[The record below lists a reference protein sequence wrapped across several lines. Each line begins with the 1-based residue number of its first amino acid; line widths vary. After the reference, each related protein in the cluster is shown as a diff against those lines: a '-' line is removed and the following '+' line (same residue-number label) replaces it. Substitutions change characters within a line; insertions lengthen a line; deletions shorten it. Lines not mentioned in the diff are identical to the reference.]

1 MSIKSKAALSF
12 AGSRNF
18 PAAKAAVRKFF
29 TKRHEVSL
37 LPNLIEVQLNS
48 YRWFLEKGLKDLL
61 GEINPIKD
69 FTGKNLELF
78 FGDYFFDKPKYD
90 ELTSRERNTT
100 FEAPLYVAA
109 KLVNKVS
116 GKTKTQDVYFGDF
129 PLMTPRGTFIVN
141 GVERVVVSQ
150 LIKSPGAF
158 FSAETMR
165 GKNFYG
171 AKIIPNRGAWLE
183 LDTDAAGVI
192 GVKIDRKR
200 RIPITA
206 LLRVF
211 GLPGNEDIL
220 AAFSDVDTD
229 PDTRYIQNTLSK
241 DASTNA
247 DEGFKEVYKRIR
259 PGDLAT
265 VENARS
271 LISGMFFNAERYDLS
286 QVGRFKFNQRLNI
299 QNRAISASARARPDP
314 LRSRGSEAS
323 SQARLAERDGSASA
337 RPASPNRGELPSRD
351 GQILT
356 LEDLVAVVK
365 EIIRLNNSQ
374 NPPDDIDHL
383 ANRRI
388 RAVGELIQARF
399 RVGLARMARI
409 AKDRMSLA
417 DLETVTPAQ
426 LIHVRPIVATMQEFF
441 SSSQLSQ
448 FMDQTNPLAELEHK
462 RRLSA
467 MGPGGLSRE
476 RAGFEVRDVHRSHY
490 GRLCPITTPEG
501 PNIGLVAHLATY
513 ARINDFG
520 FIETPY
526 RMVKKTA
533 KNDGHDAVE
542 EISLFDVK
550 NDKGELVVAAGQ
562 TITLKQAKDL
572 AKIENLK
579 DIRLKPRLT
588 NKVSYLDAY
597 EEEQLTI
604 GQAGL
609 ETDPKGYFVEPRA
622 SVRVRNVPSIAE
634 TSDIDCLDVSPKQII
649 SVTTSLIP
657 FLEHDDANRALMGS
671 NMQRQAVSCIKPAS
685 PVVGT
690 GMEEKAARDSGQVIL
705 AEEDGE
711 VVSVVGDKIVIVG
724 NKGKKKEY
732 PLLKFLRTNSATAIN
747 QIPKVS
753 KGQKVKKGDLLAD
766 GASTAD
772 GELALG
778 QNVLV
783 AFMSWEGGNYEDAIL
798 ISERV
803 VQKDLFSSIHID
815 DFKIDVRDTKLGPE
829 QVTRDIPNVGEEK
842 LKDLD
847 ENGVIRIGAQI
858 KAGDILVGKITPKGE
873 TDLTAEEKLLRVIFG
888 EKSRDVKDTSLTL
901 PHGEYGKV
909 VNIKEF
915 SRDAGDKLASGVIR
929 SIQVSVA
936 VLRKIQVGDKM
947 AGRHGNKG
955 VISKIIPVEDM
966 PFMADGTPVD
976 IILNPLG
983 VVSRMNL
990 GQILETHLG
999 LAVSRLGY
1007 KVATPVL
1014 DGITEAQI
1022 KDELEKAG
1030 LPKDGKITMYDGK
1043 TGEPFDEKVTVGV
1056 AYMLKLHHLVDDKM
1070 HARSTGPYSLITQQP
1085 LGGKAQFGG
1094 QRFGEM
1100 EVWALEGYGVA
1111 HTLQE
1116 MLTIKSDDVIGRSKT
1131 YESIVKGEPIKKP
1144 NVPESFRVL
1153 VKELQSLCLDVELLG
1168 EGGQV
1173 TSASEESEVI
1183 APNQP
1188 VVPVAMPESSLFT
1201 DEPRKKF
1208 KKKEK
1213 K

>member
-1 MSIKSKAALSF
+1 MPQKPQDLTLVSTTNRDVAT
-12 AGSRNF
+12 
-18 PAAKAAVRKFF
+18 PRKFF
-29 TKRHEVSL
+29 SKSHEVSL
-37 LPNLIEVQLNS
+37 LPNLIEVQLDS
-48 YRWFLEKGLKDLL
+48 YKWFVEKGLKELL
-61 GEINPIKD
+61 GEINPIRD

-90 ELTSRERNTT
+90 EIGAREKNSTY
-100 FEAPLYVAA
+100 EAPLYVSA
-109 KLVNKVS
+109 KLVNKIS

-129 PLMTPRGTFIVN
+129 PLMTPRGTFIIN
-141 GVERVVVSQ
+141 GVERVVVNQ
-150 LIKSPGAF
+150 LIKSPGVF
-158 FSAETMR
+158 FTTENLR
-165 GKNFYG
+165 GKNAYG

-211 GLPGNEDIL
+211 GLSGNDEIL
-220 AAFSDVDTD
+220 EQFRDVDTD
-229 PDTRYIQNTLSK
+229 PDTKYIQNTLEK
-241 DASTNA
+241 DASTNS
-247 DEGFKEVYKRIR
+247 DEGYKEVYKRIR

-265 VENARS
+265 VDNAKS
-271 LISGMFFNAERYDLS
+271 LISGMFFNVERYDLS
-286 QVGRFKFNQRLNI
+286 AVGRFKFNQRMNI
-299 QNRAISASARARPDP
+299 APTDNP
-314 LRSRGSEAS
+314 LM
-323 SQARLAERDGSASA
+323 
-337 RPASPNRGELPSRD
+337 
-351 GQILT
+351 T
-356 LEDLVAVVK
+356 KEDLILVIK
-365 EIIRLNNSQ
+365 EIIRLNNTQ
-374 NPPDDIDHL
+374 EPADDIDHL
-383 ANRRI
+383 ANRRV
-388 RAVGELIQARF
+388 RAVGELIQTRF

-513 ARINDFG
+513 ARVNEFG

-526 RMVKKTA
+526 RMVKKNA
-533 KNDGHDAVE
+533 KNNGKDAVDE
-542 EISLFDVK
+542 TAVFDVK
-550 NDKGELVVAAGQ
+550 DSKGNIVVAAGEV
-562 TITLKQAKDL
+562 ITSAKAKEL
-572 AKIENLK
+572 AKHEELLEIRIQPRVTN
-579 DIRLKPRLT
+579 DI
-588 NKVSYLDAY
+588 VYLDAY

-604 GQAGL
+604 GQANIEIDSEGH
-609 ETDPKGYFVEPRA
+609 FVEQRS
-622 SVRVRNVPSIAE
+622 SVRVHSVPSIASTNE
-634 TSDIDCLDVSPKQII
+634 IDCLDISPKQII

-671 NMQRQAVSCIKPAS
+671 NMQRQAVSCIRPQA
-685 PVVGT
+685 PIVGT
-690 GMEEKAARDSGQVIL
+690 GMEAKAARDSGTCIL
-705 AEEDGE
+705 AEEAGE
-711 VVSVVGDKIVIVG
+711 VTAVSGDKIVVVG
-724 NKGKKKEY
+724 DKGKKKEY
-732 PLLKFLRTNSATAIN
+732 NLLKFIRTNSATAIN
-747 QIPKVS
+747 QIARVT
-753 KGQKVKKGDLLAD
+753 KGQKVKRGDLLAD
-766 GASTAD
+766 GASTEH

-798 ISERV
+798 VSERL
-803 VQKDLFSSIHID
+803 VQQDRYSSIHID
-815 DFKIDVRDTKLGPE
+815 DFKIDVRDTKLGAE

-847 ENGVIRIGAQI
+847 ENGVIRIGAQV

-909 VNIKEF
+909 VNIREF
-915 SRDAGDKLASGVIR
+915 SREAGDKLPYGVIR

-955 VISKIIPVEDM
+955 VISKIIPVEDL
-966 PFMADGTPVD
+966 PFMEDGRPVD

-990 GQILETHLG
+990 GQILETHMG
-999 LAVSRLGY
+999 MAASRLGY
-1007 KVATPVL
+1007 KIATPVL
-1014 DGITEAQI
+1014 DGINEHQI
-1022 KDELEKAG
+1022 KEEL
-1030 LPKDGKITMYDGK
+1030 GK
-1043 TGEPFDEKVTVGV
+1043 TGIPEDGKVYLFDGKSGERFDEKVTVGV

-1100 EVWALEGYGVA
+1100 EVWALEGYGAA

-1116 MLTIKSDDVIGRSKT
+1116 MLTIKSDDVVGRSKT
-1131 YESIVKGEPIKKP
+1131 YEAIVKGEQIKKP

-1168 EGGQV
+1168 ADGQV
-1173 TSASEESEVI
+1173 SSASEESEIVTPAEAQQI
-1183 APNQP
+1183 QMQT
-1188 VVPVAMPESSLFT
+1188 VPDTSLFD
-1201 DEPRKKF
+1201 DEPSA
-1208 KKKEK
+1208 KEK
-1213 K
+1213 KRKREKKAK

>member
-1 MSIKSKAALSF
+1 MSKAKALS
-12 AGSRNF
+12 
-18 PAAKAAVRKFF
+18 PIKTAVSAPIAPRKFF
-29 TKRHEVSL
+29 TKLRDIAQM
-37 LPNLIEVQLNS
+37 PNLIEVQLNS
-48 YRWFLEKGLKDLL
+48 YKWFFEKGLRELL
-61 GEINPIKD
+61 EEINPIKD
-69 FTGKNLELF
+69 FTGKNLELY

-90 ELTSRERNTT
+90 EITARERNTT
-100 FEAPLYVAA
+100 YEAPLYVSAR
-109 KLVNKVS
+109 LVNKVT

-129 PLMTPRGTFIVN
+129 PLMTPRGTFVIN

-150 LIKSPGAF
+150 LIKSPGVF
-158 FSAETMR
+158 FTSEFGR
-165 GKNFYG
+165 GRNLYG
-171 AKIIPNRGAWLE
+171 AKIVPNRGAWLE
-183 LDTDAAGVI
+183 FDTDNSYTI

-200 RIPITA
+200 RIPVTA

-211 GLPGNEDIL
+211 GLSSNEEIL
-220 AAFSDVDTD
+220 AAFKDIDTD
-229 PDTRYIQNTLSK
+229 PEVRYIQATLDK

-265 VENARS
+265 VDNARS
-271 LISGMFFNAERYDLS
+271 LISAMFFNFDRYDLS
-286 QVGRFKFNQRLNI
+286 EVGRFKFNQRLD
-299 QNRAISASARARPDP
+299 RPEND
-314 LRSRGSEAS
+314 SR
-323 SQARLAERDGSASA
+323 
-337 RPASPNRGELPSRD
+337 
-351 GQILT
+351 ILT
-356 LEDLVAVVK
+356 LDDLMAVIK
-365 EIIRLNNSQ
+365 EMIRLNNSQ
-374 NPPDDIDHL
+374 VPADDIDHL
-383 ANRRI
+383 ANRRV
-388 RAVGELIQARF
+388 RAVGELIQTRY

-426 LIHVRPIVATMQEFF
+426 LIHVRPIVAAMQEFF

-513 ARINDFG
+513 ARVNDFG

-526 RMVKKTA
+526 RIVKKSA
-533 KNDGHDAVE
+533 KNNGKDAVGE
-542 EISLFDVK
+542 NSLYDLKDDKEKVVVSAGSEISKDDATKL
-550 NDKGELVVAAGQ
+550 A
-562 TITLKQAKDL
+562 TISTLT
-572 AKIENLK
+572 E
-579 DIRLKPRLT
+579 IRIKPRVT
-588 NKVSYLDAY
+588 DTIEYMDAY
-597 EEEQLTI
+597 EEERLTI
-604 GQAGL
+604 GQANIVIDADGHF
-609 ETDPKGYFVEPRA
+609 TDDRT
-622 SVRVRNVPSIAE
+622 SVRIHGVPGIAATTE
-634 TSDIDCLDVSPKQII
+634 IDCLDISPKQII

-671 NMQRQAVSCIKPAS
+671 NMQRQAVSCIAPQA

-690 GMEEKAARDSGQVIL
+690 GMESKAARDSGQVVMSD
-705 AEEDGE
+705 EDGE
-711 VVSVVGDKIVIVG
+711 VINVFGDKIVVQFDS
-724 NKGKKKEY
+724 GKKKEY
-732 PLLKFLRTNSATAIN
+732 PLLKFVRTNSGTSIN
-747 QIPKVS
+747 QIPRVVR
-753 KGQKVKKGDLLAD
+753 GQRVVAGEMLAD
-766 GASTAD
+766 GTSTEN

-783 AFMSWEGGNYEDAIL
+783 AFLSWEGGNYEDAIL
-798 ISERV
+798 LSSRL
-803 VQKDLFSSIHID
+803 VQKDRYTSVHIE

-829 QVTRDIPNVGEEK
+829 VVTRDIPNVGEEK

-847 ENGVIRIGAQI
+847 ETGVIRIGAQV

-909 VNIKEF
+909 VNIREF
-915 SRDAGDKLASGVIR
+915 NRDQGDKLQSGVIR

-966 PFMADGTPVD
+966 PFTEDGTPVD

-999 LAVSRLGY
+999 IAATRLGY

-1014 DGITEAQI
+1014 DGITEDQI
-1022 KDELEKAG
+1022 KEELKKAG
-1030 LPKDGKITMYDGK
+1030 LPENGKVTLFDGK
-1043 TGEPFDEKVTVGV
+1043 TGEAFDHPVTVGV
-1056 AYMLKLHHLVDDKM
+1056 TYMLKLHHLVDDKM

-1100 EVWALEGYGVA
+1100 EVWALEGYGAA

-1116 MLTIKSDDVIGRSKT
+1116 MLTIKSDDVVGRSKT
-1131 YESIVKGEPIKKP
+1131 YEAIVKGEPIKKP

-1153 VKELQSLCLDVELLG
+1153 VKELQSLSLDVELIG
-1168 EGGQV
+1168 PNGIV
-1173 TSASEESEVI
+1173 SATEEQEI
-1183 APNQP
+1183 I
-1188 VVPVAMPESSLFT
+1188 MPETMQAVVEPATSSLF
-1201 DEPRKKF
+1201 DEPIKKD
-1208 KKKEK
+1208 KKKKDKLK

>member
-1 MSIKSKAALSF
+1 M
-12 AGSRNF
+12 
-18 PAAKAAVRKFF
+18 
-29 TKRHEVSL
+29 
-37 LPNLIEVQLNS
+37 PNLIEVQLDS
-48 YRWFLEKGLKDLL
+48 YKWFVEKGLKELL
-61 GEINPIKD
+61 GEINPIRD

-90 ELTSRERNTT
+90 EIGAREKNSTY
-100 FEAPLYVAA
+100 EAPLYVSA
-109 KLVNKVS
+109 KLMNKIS

-129 PLMTPRGTFIVN
+129 PLMTPRGTFIIN
-141 GVERVVVSQ
+141 GVERVVVNQ
-150 LIKSPGAF
+150 LIKSPGVF
-158 FSAETMR
+158 FTAELIR
-165 GKNFYG
+165 GKDMYG

-211 GLPGNEDIL
+211 GLSSNDDIL
-220 AAFSDVDTD
+220 EAFKDVDTD
-229 PDTRYIQNTLSK
+229 PDTKYIQSTLEK

-247 DEGFKEVYKRIR
+247 DEGYKEVYKRIR

-265 VENARS
+265 VDNAKS
-271 LISGMFFNAERYDLS
+271 LISGMFFNLERYDLS
-286 QVGRFKFNQRLNI
+286 PVGRYKFNQRVNI
-299 QNRAISASARARPDP
+299 EPSDNP
-314 LRSRGSEAS
+314 L
-323 SQARLAERDGSASA
+323 
-337 RPASPNRGELPSRD
+337 
-351 GQILT
+351 LT
-356 LEDLVAVVK
+356 KEDLILVVK
-365 EIIRLNNSQ
+365 EIIRLNNTQ
-374 NPPDDIDHL
+374 APADDIDHL
-383 ANRRI
+383 ANRRV
-388 RAVGELIQARF
+388 RAVGELIQTRF

-417 DLETVTPAQ
+417 DLDTVTPAQ

-513 ARINDFG
+513 ARVNPFG

-533 KNDGHDAVE
+533 KNDGKDIAG
-542 EISLFDVK
+542 EIALFDIK
-550 NDKGELVVAAGQ
+550 DISGNLLVAAGAE
-562 TITLKQAKDL
+562 ISEHQAKDL
-572 AKIENLK
+572 AKHSEILEVR
-579 DIRLKPRLT
+579 IKPRVT
-588 NKVSYLDAY
+588 KRIEYLDAY

-604 GQAGL
+604 GQANI
-609 ETDPKGYFVEPRA
+609 EIDEKNYFVEPRS
-622 SVRVRNVPSIAE
+622 SVRVHSVPSIASTDE
-634 TSDIDCLDVSPKQII
+634 IDCLDISPKQII

-671 NMQRQAVSCIKPAS
+671 NMQRQAVSCIRPQA

-690 GMEEKAARDSGQVIL
+690 GMEAKAAQDSGTVIL
-705 AEEDGE
+705 AEEECD
-711 VVSVVGDKIVIVG
+711 VVAISGDKITVV
-724 NKGKKKEY
+724 NEKGKKKEY
-732 PLLKFLRTNSATAIN
+732 HLLKFVRTNSATSIN
-747 QIPKVS
+747 QIIRVS
-753 KGQKVKKGDLLAD
+753 KGQHLKKGEVMAD
-766 GASTAD
+766 GASTEH

-783 AFMSWEGGNYEDAIL
+783 AFMSWEGGNFEDAIL
-798 ISERV
+798 LSERV
-803 VQKDLFSSIHID
+803 VQQDRYSSIHID

-847 ENGVIRIGAQI
+847 ETGVIRVGAQV

-909 VNIKEF
+909 VNIREF
-915 SRDAGDKLASGVIR
+915 SREAGDKLPSGVVR

-936 VLRKIQVGDKM
+936 VLRKVQVGDKM

-955 VISKIIPVEDM
+955 VISKIIPVEDL
-966 PFMADGTPVD
+966 PFMADGTTVD

-999 LAVSRLGY
+999 MAATRLGY
-1007 KVATPVL
+1007 KIATPVL
-1014 DGITEAQI
+1014 DGITEEQI
-1022 KDELEKAG
+1022 KGELTEAG
-1030 LPKDGKITMYDGK
+1030 IPTDGKVYMYDGK
-1043 TGEPFDEKVTVGV
+1043 SGERFDEKVTVGV

-1100 EVWALEGYGVA
+1100 EVWALEGYGAA

-1116 MLTIKSDDVIGRSKT
+1116 MLTIKSDDVVGRSKT
-1131 YESIVKGEPIKKP
+1131 YEAIVKGETIKKP

-1153 VKELQSLCLDVELLG
+1153 VKELQSLSLDVELLG
-1168 EGGQV
+1168 ADGAV
-1173 TSASEESEVI
+1173 TSASEESEIMTPAEVQQNAANVSEI
-1183 APNQP
+1183 
-1188 VVPVAMPESSLFT
+1188 SLFE
-1201 DEPRKKF
+1201 DEPSAKD
-1208 KKKEK
+1208 KKKKRDK
-1213 K
+1213 KSK

>member
-1 MSIKSKAALSF
+1 MQAKSKAVSSVVAQDKPTL
-12 AGSRNF
+12 
-18 PAAKAAVRKFF
+18 RKFF
-29 TKRHEVSL
+29 HKRHEVSL

-48 YRWFLEKGLKDLL
+48 YRWFLEKGIKELL
-61 GEINPIKD
+61 GEINPIRD
-69 FTGKNLELF
+69 FTSKNLELF

-90 ELTSRERNTT
+90 EFVSRERNTT
-100 FEAPLYVAA
+100 FEAPLYVSA
-109 KLVNKVS
+109 KLINKVT

-129 PLMTPRGTFIVN
+129 PLMTPRGTFIIN

-150 LIKSPGAF
+150 LIKSPGVF
-158 FSAETMR
+158 FTMENIR
-165 GKNFYG
+165 GKNLYG

-211 GLPGNEDIL
+211 GLTTNEEIL
-220 AAFSDVDTD
+220 ASFKDVDTD
-229 PDTRYIQNTLSK
+229 PDTKYIASTLEK
-241 DASTNA
+241 DASTNP
-247 DEGFKEVYKRIR
+247 DEGYKEVYKRIR

-265 VENARS
+265 VDNAKS

-286 QVGRFKFNQRLNI
+286 PVGRYKFNQRLNI
-299 QNRAISASARARPDP
+299 DDRIS
-314 LRSRGSEAS
+314 
-323 SQARLAERDGSASA
+323 
-337 RPASPNRGELPSRD
+337 
-351 GQILT
+351 QIL
-356 LEDLVAVVK
+356 LKEDLVGVIR
-365 EIIRLNNSQ
+365 EIIRLNIVQ
-374 NPPDDIDHL
+374 EPPDDIDHL
-383 ANRRI
+383 ANRRV
-388 RAVGELIQARF
+388 RAVGELIQTRF

-476 RAGFEVRDVHRSHY
+476 RAGFEVRDVHHSHY

-513 ARINDFG
+513 ARVNDFG

-526 RMVKKTA
+526 RKTKKFA
-533 KNDGHDAVE
+533 KNDGQDGVD
-542 EISLFDVK
+542 EISFYDIK
-550 NDKGELVVAAGQ
+550 DDKGNVLAAAGEV
-562 TITLKQAKDL
+562 ISAKKAKEL
-572 AKIENLK
+572 AKQEQILEFRIK
-579 DIRLKPRLT
+579 SRLT
-588 NKVSYLDAY
+588 DKVIYLDAY
-597 EEEQLTI
+597 EEEQLII
-604 GQAGL
+604 GQSNIQVD
-609 ETDPKGYFVEPRA
+609 EKGYFVNPRESA
-622 SVRVRNVPSIAE
+622 RVQSEPSIAS
-634 TSDIDCLDVSPKQII
+634 SDDLDCVDVSPKQII

-671 NMQRQAVSCIKPAS
+671 NMQRQAVSCIKPQA
-685 PVVGT
+685 PLVGT
-690 GMEEKAARDSGQVIL
+690 GMEGKAARDSGTVIL
-705 AEEDGE
+705 NEEDGE
-711 VVSVVGDKIVIVG
+711 VVSAVG
-724 NKGKKKEY
+724 NKIVVVGEKGKRKEY

-747 QIPKVS
+747 QIPRVS
-753 KGQKVKKGDLLAD
+753 KGQHVKKGDILAD
-766 GASTAD
+766 GASTEH

-783 AFMSWEGGNYEDAIL
+783 AFMSWEGGNYEDAVL

-803 VQKDLFSSIHID
+803 VQQDRYSSIHID

-847 ENGVIRIGAQI
+847 ESGVIRIGAQV

-909 VNIKEF
+909 VNIREF
-915 SRDAGDKLASGVIR
+915 SREAGDKLPSGVIR

-955 VISKIIPVEDM
+955 VISKVIPVEDL
-966 PFMADGTPVD
+966 PFMKDGTPVD

-999 LAVSRLGY
+999 MACYKQGY

-1014 DGITEAQI
+1014 DGVTEQQI
-1022 KDELEKAG
+1022 KDELEKSG
-1030 LPKDGKITMYDGK
+1030 IPRDGKVVLYDGK
-1043 TGEPFDEKVTVGV
+1043 TGEQFDEKVTVGV
-1056 AYMLKLHHLVDDKM
+1056 MYFLKLHHLVDDKM

-1100 EVWALEGYGVA
+1100 EVWALEGYGAA

-1116 MLTIKSDDVIGRSKT
+1116 MLTIKSDDVVGRSKT
-1131 YESIVKGEPIKKP
+1131 YEAIVKGEPIKKP
-1144 NVPESFRVL
+1144 NIPESFRVL
-1153 VKELQSLCLDVELLG
+1153 IKELQSLCLDAELLG
-1168 EGGQV
+1168 ADGAV
-1173 TSASEESEVI
+1173 TSAGEEM
-1183 APNQP
+1183 P
-1188 VVPVAMPESSLFT
+1188 VVLPEHVKESIPVAEASSLFA
-1201 DEPRKKF
+1201 DEPKKEKKF
-1208 KKKEK
+1208 KKEK
-1213 K
+1213 KSK

>member
-1 MSIKSKAALSF
+1 MPSKARV
-12 AGSRNF
+12 GVV
-18 PAAKAAVRKFF
+18 AAPLGAAVSARKFF
-29 TKRHEVSL
+29 TKQHETAQ

-48 YRWFLEKGLKDLL
+48 YKWFFDRGLKELL
-61 GEINPIKD
+61 AEINPIKD
-69 FTGKNLELF
+69 FTGKNLELT
-78 FGDYFFDKPKYD
+78 FGDFFFDKPKYD
-90 ELTSRERNTT
+90 ENTSRERNTT
-100 FEAPLYVAA
+100 YEAPLYVSA
-109 KLVNKVS
+109 KLINKVT

-129 PLMTPRGTFIVN
+129 PLMTPRGTFVIN

-150 LIKSPGAF
+150 LIKSPGVF
-158 FSAETMR
+158 FTSEFIR
-165 GKNFYG
+165 GKQLYG
-171 AKIIPNRGAWLE
+171 AKIVPNRGAWLE
-183 LDTDAAGVI
+183 LDTDNAGVI

-206 LLRVF
+206 LMRVF
-211 GLPGNEDIL
+211 GLSTNEEITEVFKDIDTNP
-220 AAFSDVDTD
+220 DVK
-229 PDTRYIQNTLSK
+229 YIQATLDK
-241 DASTNA
+241 DASTNP

-265 VENARS
+265 VDNARS
-271 LISGMFFNAERYDLS
+271 LITAMFFNFERYDLS
-286 QVGRFKFNQRLNI
+286 EVGRYKFNQRLGFN
-299 QNRAISASARARPDP
+299 QDND
-314 LRSRGSEAS
+314 SR
-323 SQARLAERDGSASA
+323 
-337 RPASPNRGELPSRD
+337 
-351 GQILT
+351 ILT
-356 LEDLVAVVK
+356 KEDLVAVVR
-365 EIIRLNNSQ
+365 EVVRLNNTQS
-374 NPPDDIDHL
+374 PADDIDHL

-388 RAVGELIQARF
+388 RAVGELIQTRY
-399 RVGLARMARI
+399 RVGLARMSRI

-417 DLETVTPAQ
+417 DLDTVTPAQ
-426 LIHVRPIVATMQEFF
+426 LIHVRPIVAAMQEFF

-513 ARINDFG
+513 ARLNDFG

-526 RMVKKTA
+526 RLVKKNA
-533 KNDGHDAVE
+533 KNNGKDAVG
-542 EISLFDVK
+542 EIALYDIK
-550 NDKGELVVAAGQ
+550 DKSGSIIVSAGS
-562 TITLKQAKDL
+562 TISESDAKKLASVQDL
-572 AKIENLK
+572 DE
-579 DIRLKPRLT
+579 IRIKGRLT
-588 NKVSYLDAY
+588 KTIEYLDAY

-604 GQAGL
+604 GQANI
-609 ETDPKGYFVEPRA
+609 EADDNGYFVEERS
-622 SVRVRNVPSIAE
+622 SVRVHGVPSIAE
-634 TSDIDCLDVSPKQII
+634 TDEIDCIDISPKQII

-671 NMQRQAVSCIKPAS
+671 NMQRQAVSCIVPRA
-685 PVVGT
+685 PIVGT
-690 GMEEKAARDSGQVIL
+690 GMESKAARDSGQVIL
-705 AEEDGE
+705 ADEDGE
-711 VVSVVGDKIVIVG
+711 VVSVLGDKIIVQ
-724 NKGKKKEY
+724 NDAGKKREY
-732 PLLKFLRTNSATAIN
+732 NLLKFIRTNSGTSIN
-747 QIPKVS
+747 QIVRVN
-753 KGQKVKKGDLLAD
+753 KGQKVKLGDVLAD
-766 GASTAD
+766 GTSTEH

-798 ISERV
+798 LSSRL
-803 VQKDLFSSIHID
+803 VQDDYYTSVHIE
-815 DFKIDVRDTKLGPE
+815 DFKIDIRDTKLGPE
-829 QVTRDIPNVGEEK
+829 VVTRDIPNVGEEK
-842 LKDLD
+842 LKNLD
-847 ENGVIRIGAQI
+847 ENGVVRIGAQV

-909 VNIKEF
+909 VNIREF
-915 SRDAGDKLASGVIR
+915 SRDNGDKLQSGVIR
-929 SIQVSVA
+929 SIQVSIA

-983 VVSRMNL
+983 IVSRMNL
-990 GQILETHLG
+990 GQVLETHLG
-999 LAVSRLGY
+999 FAAMKLGY

-1014 DGITEAQI
+1014 DGVTEDQI
-1022 KDELEKAG
+1022 KEELKKAG
-1030 LPKDGKITMYDGK
+1030 IPENGKVTLYDGK
-1043 TGEPFDEKVTVGV
+1043 TGESFDENVTVGV
-1056 AYMLKLHHLVDDKM
+1056 KYMLKLHHLVDDKM

-1100 EVWALEGYGVA
+1100 EVWALEGYGAA

-1131 YESIVKGEPIKKP
+1131 YEAIVKGEPIKKP
-1144 NVPESFRVL
+1144 NIPESFRVL
-1153 VKELQSLCLDVELLG
+1153 VKELQSLGLDVELLG
-1168 EGGQV
+1168 SDG
-1173 TSASEESEVI
+1173 TITHASEEPAIEAEVAAAVVE
-1183 APNQP
+1183 APLGP
-1188 VVPVAMPESSLFT
+1188 SLF
-1201 DEPRKKF
+1201 DEPLKKEKK

-1213 K
+1213 TA

>member
-1 MSIKSKAALSF
+1 MSSRANLVEIKPKYA
-12 AGSRNF
+12 
-18 PAAKAAVRKFF
+18 PRKFF
-29 TKRHEVSL
+29 SKLHEVSV
-37 LPNLIEVQLNS
+37 LPNLIEVQLDS
-48 YRWFLEKGLKDLL
+48 YKWFFEKGMKELL
-61 GEINPIKD
+61 VEINSIKD
-69 FTGKNLELF
+69 FTGKNLEMF
-78 FGDYFFDKPKYD
+78 FGEYFLDKPKYD
-90 ELTSRERNTT
+90 EKTARERNTT
-100 FEAPLYVAA
+100 YEAPLYCSV
-109 KLVNKVS
+109 KLVNKVT

-129 PLMTPRGTFIVN
+129 PLMTPRGTFVIN

-150 LIKSPGAF
+150 LIKSAGVF
-158 FSAETMR
+158 FTAEFAR

-171 AKIIPNRGAWLE
+171 AKVIPNRGAWLE
-183 LDTDAAGVI
+183 LDTDSNGVI

-211 GLPGNEDIL
+211 GLSTNEEIL
-220 AAFSDVDTD
+220 AKFADIDTD
-229 PDTRYIQNTLSK
+229 PDIKYIAATLDKDPAQNS
-241 DASTNA
+241 

-265 VENARS
+265 VDNARS
-271 LISGMFFNAERYDLS
+271 LISAMFFNFDRYDLS
-286 QVGRFKFNQRLNI
+286 EVGRYKLNQRLGI
-299 QNRAISASARARPDP
+299 TTPVDTDHKDRM
-314 LRSRGSEAS
+314 L
-323 SQARLAERDGSASA
+323 SQ
-337 RPASPNRGELPSRD
+337 
-351 GQILT
+351 
-356 LEDLVAVVK
+356 EDLVAVVR
-365 EIIRLNNSQ
+365 EIIRLNNTQ
-374 NPPDDIDHL
+374 EPGDDIDHL

-388 RAVGELIQARF
+388 RAVGELIQTRF

-426 LIHVRPIVATMQEFF
+426 LIHVRPIVASMQEFF

-448 FMDQTNPLAELEHK
+448 FMDQTNPLSELEHK

-501 PNIGLVAHLATY
+501 PNIGLVAHLACY

-526 RMVKKTA
+526 RKVKKTA
-533 KNDGHDAVE
+533 KNDGKDAVGELDLEGKEITEAVAKQLMKNGEKEVRITPRVTE
-542 EISLFDVK
+542 EI
-550 NDKGELVVAAGQ
+550 
-562 TITLKQAKDL
+562 IH
-572 AKIENLK
+572 
-579 DIRLKPRLT
+579 
-588 NKVSYLDAY
+588 LDAY
-597 EEEQLTI
+597 EEEKMII
-604 GQAGL
+604 GQANAPI
-609 ETDPKGYFVEPRA
+609 DDKGYFTEKRTA
-622 SVRVRNVPSIAE
+622 VRVRGVASIAE
-634 TSDIDCLDVSPKQII
+634 TWEIDYLDVSPKQII

-671 NMQRQAVSCIKPAS
+671 NMQRQAVSCIKPQA
-685 PVVGT
+685 PIVGT
-690 GMEEKAARDSGQVIL
+690 GMETKAARDSGQVIL
-705 AEEDGE
+705 AEEEGT
-711 VVSVVGDKIVIVG
+711 VASVNGDKIVIEDS
-724 NKGKKKEY
+724 KGKKKQY
-732 PLLKFLRTNSATAIN
+732 DLMKFVRTNSGTSIN
-747 QIPKVS
+747 QITRVTKGDKVR
-753 KGQKVKKGDLLAD
+753 KGDLLAD
-766 GASTAD
+766 GASTEG

-778 QNVLV
+778 QNMLV
-783 AFMSWEGGNYEDAIL
+783 AFMSWEGYNYEDAIL
-798 ISERV
+798 ISQRV
-803 VQKDLFSSIHID
+803 VSDDRYSSIHIE

-829 QVTRDIPNVGEEK
+829 IVTRDIPNVGDEK
-842 LKDLD
+842 LKDLG
-847 ENGVIRIGAQI
+847 ENGVIRIGAQV

-888 EKSRDVKDTSLTL
+888 EKSRDVKDTSLVL

-909 VNIKEF
+909 VNIREF
-915 SRDAGDKLASGVIR
+915 SRENGDKLQSGVIR

-955 VISKIIPVEDM
+955 VVSKVVPMEDM
-966 PFMADGTPVD
+966 PFLADGTPVD

-983 VVSRMNL
+983 VASRMNL

-999 LAVSRLGY
+999 LAAASLGY

-1014 DGITEAQI
+1014 DGISEEQI
-1022 KDELEKAG
+1022 KNELTKANY
-1030 LPKDGKITMYDGK
+1030 PTNGKVNVFDGK
-1043 TGEPFDEKVTVGV
+1043 TGEMFDEPVTVGFT
-1056 AYMLKLHHLVDDKM
+1056 YMLKLHHLVDDKM

-1100 EVWALEGYGVA
+1100 EVWALEGYGAA

-1116 MLTIKSDDVIGRSKT
+1116 MITIKSDDVVGRSKT
-1131 YESIVKGEPIKKP
+1131 YEAIVKDEPIMKP
-1144 NVPESFRVL
+1144 NIPESFRVL

-1168 EGGQV
+1168 SQGVIDEDSEIKEPVEAAAMAATQEGEKGLNFEAEV
-1173 TSASEESEVI
+1173 ESTEEGK
-1183 APNQP
+1183 
-1188 VVPVAMPESSLFT
+1188 L
-1201 DEPRKKF
+1201 
-1208 KKKEK
+1208 KKKKGK

>member
-1 MSIKSKAALSF
+1 MSSKSQDSTHLATIEKPLAPRQFFSI
-12 AGSRNF
+12 
-18 PAAKAAVRKFF
+18 RK
-29 TKRHEVSL
+29 HEMSL

-48 YRWFLEKGLKDLL
+48 YKWFLEKGLKELL
-61 GEINPIKD
+61 GEINPIRD
-69 FTGKNLELF
+69 FTTKNLELF
-78 FGDYFFDKPKYD
+78 FGDYFFDKPKFD
-90 ELTSRERNTT
+90 EMGSREKNATY
-100 FEAPLYVAA
+100 EAPLYVSA
-109 KLVNKVS
+109 KLINKIT

-129 PLMTPRGTFIVN
+129 PLMTPRGTFIIN
-141 GVERVVVSQ
+141 GVERVVVNQ
-150 LIKSPGAF
+150 LIKSPGVF
-158 FSAETMR
+158 YTAEFLR

-171 AKIIPNRGAWLE
+171 AKVIPNRGAWLE

-211 GLPGNEDIL
+211 GLSSNEEILETFKDI
-220 AAFSDVDTD
+220 DTD
-229 PDTRYIQNTLSK
+229 PDTKFIQATLEK
-241 DASTNA
+241 DASTNS

-265 VENARS
+265 VENAKS
-271 LISGMFFNAERYDLS
+271 LISGMFFNFERYDLS
-286 QVGRFKFNQRLNI
+286 PVGRYKFNQRMGMPAGDN
-299 QNRAISASARARPDP
+299 P
-314 LRSRGSEAS
+314 L
-323 SQARLAERDGSASA
+323 L
-337 RPASPNRGELPSRD
+337 LK
-351 GQILT
+351 
-356 LEDLVAVVK
+356 EDLVSVVK
-365 EIIRLNNSQ
+365 EIIRLNNTQ
-374 NPPDDIDHL
+374 ELPDDIDHL
-383 ANRRI
+383 ANRRV
-388 RAVGELIQARF
+388 RAVGELIQTRF

-513 ARINDFG
+513 AKVNDFG

-526 RMVKKTA
+526 RRVKKFA
-533 KNDGHDAVE
+533 KNDGKDAVGEIALYEIKDEKGKVLTAAGE
-542 EISLFDVK
+542 EITAQVAKELSK
-550 NDKGELVVAAGQ
+550 NSQMLE
-562 TITLKQAKDL
+562 
-572 AKIENLK
+572 
-579 DIRLKPRLT
+579 IRLKPRLT
-588 NKVSYLDAY
+588 KEVDYLDAY
-597 EEEQLTI
+597 EEERLVI
-604 GQAGL
+604 GQANI
-609 ETDPKGYFVEPRA
+609 ETDEKGYFLELRA
-622 SVRVRNVPSIAE
+622 SVRVHSVPSIAS
-634 TSDIDCLDVSPKQII
+634 TDDIDCLDISPKQII

-671 NMQRQAVSCIKPAS
+671 NMQRQAVSCIKPQA
-685 PVVGT
+685 PLVGT
-690 GMEEKAARDSGQVIL
+690 GMEAKAAHDSGTLVI

-711 VVSVVGDKIVIVG
+711 VVSVTGDKIIVAG
-724 NKGKKKEY
+724 EKGKKKEY

-747 QIPKVS
+747 QIPRVS
-753 KGQKVKKGDLLAD
+753 RGQKIRQGDYLAD
-766 GASTAD
+766 GASTEN

-778 QNVLV
+778 QNILL

-798 ISERV
+798 VSERV
-803 VQKDLFSSIHID
+803 VQQDRFSSIHID

-847 ENGVIRIGAQI
+847 ETGVIRIGAQV
-858 KAGDILVGKITPKGE
+858 KAGDLLVGKITPKGE

-909 VNIKEF
+909 VNIREF
-915 SRDAGDKLASGVIR
+915 SREAGDKLPSGVIR

-936 VLRKIQVGDKM
+936 VLRKIQPGDKM

-955 VISKIIPVEDM
+955 VISKIVPVEDM
-966 PFMADGTPVD
+966 PFMANGTPVD

-999 LAVSRLGY
+999 MAALLKGY

-1014 DGITEAQI
+1014 DGVSEDQI
-1022 KDELEKAG
+1022 KDELDKADI
-1030 LPKDGKITMYDGK
+1030 PRDGKVVLYDGK
-1043 TGEPFDEKVTVGV
+1043 TGEQFDEKVTVGV
-1056 AYMLKLHHLVDDKM
+1056 MYMLKLHHLVDDKM

-1100 EVWALEGYGVA
+1100 EVWALEGYGAA

-1116 MLTIKSDDVIGRSKT
+1116 MLTIKSDDVVGRSKT
-1131 YESIVKGEPIKKP
+1131 YEAIVKGEQIKKP

-1168 EGGQV
+1168 ENGVV
-1173 TSASEESEVI
+1173 TSAAEEPEVV
-1183 APNQP
+1183 AP
-1188 VVPVAMPESSLFT
+1188 VVIKDMPEPSLLFE
-1201 DEPRKKF
+1201 DEPKK
-1208 KKKEK
+1208 KVIKKEK
-1213 K
+1213 KK

>member
-1 MSIKSKAALSF
+1 MPKKPSTNQSLDLF
-12 AGSRNF
+12 TPLENSRKRGDIAKEF
-18 PAAKAAVRKFF
+18 LTGFSAKPAVKTTGVRKFF
-29 TKRHEVSL
+29 SKQHETEGL

-48 YRWFLEKGLKDLL
+48 YRWFVEKGLKELL
-61 GEINPIKD
+61 GEVGSIKD
-69 FTGKNLELF
+69 FTGKNLELT
-78 FGDYFFDKPKYD
+78 FGEYFFDKSKYD
-90 ELTSRERNTT
+90 EFTSRERNTT
-100 FEAPLYVAA
+100 FEAPLYVSA
-109 KLVNKVS
+109 KLLNKVT

-129 PLMTPRGTFIVN
+129 PLMTPRGTFIIN
-141 GVERVVVSQ
+141 GVERVVVNQ
-150 LIKSPGAF
+150 LIKSPGVF
-158 FSAETMR
+158 FTAENIR
-165 GKNFYG
+165 NKNFYG

-211 GLPGNEDIL
+211 GLSSNEEILSAFADI
-220 AAFSDVDTD
+220 DTD
-229 PDTRYIQNTLSK
+229 PDTKYIQNTLAK

-265 VENARS
+265 VDNARS
-271 LISGMFFNAERYDLS
+271 LISGMFFNIERYDFS
-286 QVGRFKFNQRLNI
+286 AVGRYKFNQRLKIGAND
-299 QNRAISASARARPDP
+299 NP
-314 LRSRGSEAS
+314 L
-323 SQARLAERDGSASA
+323 
-337 RPASPNRGELPSRD
+337 
-351 GQILT
+351 LT
-356 LEDLVAVVK
+356 QEDLVLVIK
-365 EIIRLNNSQ
+365 EIIKLNNSQ
-374 NPPDDIDHL
+374 GQQDDIDHL
-383 ANRRI
+383 ANRRV

-476 RAGFEVRDVHRSHY
+476 RAGFEVRDVHHSHY

-513 ARINDFG
+513 AKVNDFG

-526 RMVKKTA
+526 RVVRKHARNDGKDVVGEILLFDAKDEKGKIIIAAGEAVTSSKAKEMA
-533 KNDGHDAVE
+533 KNHQLL
-542 EISLFDVK
+542 EIR
-550 NDKGELVVAAGQ
+550 
-562 TITLKQAKDL
+562 I
-572 AKIENLK
+572 
-579 DIRLKPRLT
+579 KPRVT
-588 NKVSYLDAY
+588 DKIVYLDAY
-597 EEEQLTI
+597 EEEQLII
-604 GQAGL
+604 GQSNINIDA
-609 ETDPKGYFVEPRA
+609 KNYFVDLRA
-622 SVRVRNVPSIAE
+622 SVRVHTVPSIAS
-634 TSDIDCLDVSPKQII
+634 TDDIDCLDVSPKQII

-671 NMQRQAVSCIKPAS
+671 NMQRQAVSCIKPQA
-685 PVVGT
+685 PLVGT
-690 GMEEKAARDSGQVIL
+690 GMEAKAARDSGTLVL
-705 AEEDGE
+705 AEEDGH
-711 VVSVVGDKIVIVG
+711 VLSVSGDKIIVAG
-724 NKGKKKEY
+724 EKGKKKEY
-732 PLLKFLRTNSATAIN
+732 PLLKFLRTNSATSIN
-747 QIPKVS
+747 QIARVQKT
-753 KGQKVKKGDLLAD
+753 QKVKKGQVLAD
-766 GASTAD
+766 GASTEG

-798 ISERV
+798 LSERL
-803 VQKDLFSSIHID
+803 VQKDSYSSIHID

-847 ENGVIRIGAQI
+847 ESGVIRIGAQV

-909 VNIKEF
+909 VNIREF
-915 SRDAGDKLASGVIR
+915 SRDAGDKLPSGVVR

-955 VISKIIPVEDM
+955 VISKVIPVEDM
-966 PFMADGTPVD
+966 PFMSDGTPVD

-999 LAVSRLGY
+999 MAAYKLGY
-1007 KVATPVL
+1007 KIATPVL
-1014 DGITEAQI
+1014 DGISETQI
-1022 KDELEKAG
+1022 KAELEKAG
-1030 LPKDGKITMYDGK
+1030 VPQDGKVYLYDGK
-1043 TGEPFDEKVTVGV
+1043 TGERFDEKVTVGV
-1056 AYMLKLHHLVDDKM
+1056 MYFLKLHHLVDDKM

-1100 EVWALEGYGVA
+1100 EVWALEGYGAA

-1116 MLTIKSDDVIGRSKT
+1116 MLTIKSDDVVGRSKT
-1131 YESIVKGEPIKKP
+1131 YEAIVKGEAIKKP
-1144 NVPESFRVL
+1144 NIPESFRVL
-1153 VKELQSLCLDVELLG
+1153 VKELQSLCMDVELLG
-1168 EGGQV
+1168 KDGIV
-1173 TSASEESEVI
+1173 SSAAEEPEI
-1183 APNQP
+1183 
-1188 VVPVAMPESSLFT
+1188 VVPNMPPVMPIAAEHSLFE
-1201 DEPRKKF
+1201 DEVKKVRKKDR
-1208 KKKEK
+1208 KK
-1213 K
+1213 